1 MLKAMELLP
10 GIRLRTFQDTR
21 FKQGCLSLQLV
32 RPMDREEAAMN
43 ALLSAVL
50 LRGCTPY
57 PDLQA
62 ITLHLDALYG
72 ASIGTLVRRVGDYQA
87 TGFYCSFIEDRFAMG
102 EDAVLAPM
110 VDFLGSLLLDPVLE
124 DGLLRWDFIEGE
136 KKNLMATIDSQL
148 NDKRVYASS
157 QLMKHMCSADSFGI
171 PRLGRREDVA
181 AIDAASLTAHYRK
194 ILSESPIEL
203 FYVGSQDMQTVADLL
218 KPLFASL
225 DRRYTPLP
233 AQTPF
238 RTGGGGDFSEEM
250 DVTQGKLAMGFVTP
264 ITLRDPRFAAMQVC
278 NTVFGAGQ
286 TCKLFMNIRER
297 NSLCYDVGS
306 GYHGSKGIIAVS
318 AGIDFDKEVLV
329 RRQVL
334 QQLDAC
340 REGQISPQ
348 ELSAAKASLLSSLRG
363 THDAPGSIEGYY
375 ATAALSGMSMTP
387 ERYMQAVEA
396 VTAQDVAAAARTVTL
411 DTVYFLR
418 GAR

>member
-1 MLKAMELLP
+1 MLEVMELLP
-10 GIRLRTFQDTR
+10 GIRLRAFQDTR

-32 RPMDREEAAMN
+32 RPMTRKEAAMN

-62 ITLHLDALYG
+62 ITLRLDELYG

-87 TGFYCSFIEDRFAMG
+87 TGFYCSFIDDRFAMG
-102 EDAVLAPM
+102 EDAILAPM
-110 VDFLGSLLLDPVLE
+110 VKFLGSLLLDPVLE
-124 DGLLRWDFIEGE
+124 NGLLRSDFMEGE
-136 KKNLMATIDSQL
+136 KKNLIATIDSQL

-157 QLMKHMCSADSFGI
+157 RLMKHMCSADSFGI
-171 PRLGRREDVA
+171 PRLGDREDAA
-181 AIDAASLTAHYRK
+181 AIDAPALTAHYRK
-194 ILSESPIEL
+194 ILRESPVEL
-203 FYVGSQDMQTVADLL
+203 FYVGSQDIKTVAGLL
-218 KPLFASL
+218 KPLFASVE
-225 DRRYTPLP
+225 RHFVPLP
-233 AQTPF
+233 PQTSF
-238 RTGGGGDFSEEM
+238 HTGGGGEFTETM

-286 TCKLFMNIRER
+286 ISKLFMNIRER
-297 NSLCYDVGS
+297 SSLCYDIGS

-318 AGIDFDKEVLV
+318 AGIDFDKDAAV

-334 QQLDAC
+334 QLLDAC
-340 REGQISPQ
+340 RAGDISSQ

-375 ATAALSGMSMTP
+375 ATAALSGMAMTP
-387 ERYMQAVEA
+387 QQYMQAVEA
-396 VTAQDVAAAARTVTL
+396 VTVEDVAAAARTVTL